1 MTERPTNPNS
11 EPELSEEEIRQ
22 QLEAAQARLLEQ
34 MEKGQRDLAEARA
47 ILENDLASVNAELAE
62 LEARTKK
69 LEPFKDHP
77 EGNFHY
83 KCALAFQRA
92 KAAEGRMIEIQLECI
107 AHNAQLATSGP
118 PENWDG
124 EGSPFRD
131 AASEPAYGVARA
143 TMDYYLA
150 GFFWLQRLELS
161 DALLRAVGHEGAIV
175 AHNPEEEATRAERA
189 AALKAILMAEKET
202 QIAAVR
208 LAEELNLAQAIL
220 PWAKTALARLELMPA
235 AEQRVMLADPDWNK
249 LNGAMRAL
257 EALPGA
263 IAALPGLADFDFS
276 TPEIKLEDP
285 FDDIVL
291 PGR

>member
-1 MTERPTNPNS
+1 MTDRPTSP
-11 EPELSEEEIRQ
+11 EPELTEEEIRAK
-22 QLEAAQARLLEQ
+22 LEEAQARLLKQ
-34 MEKGQRDLAEARA
+34 MEKGQQDLAEARR
-47 ILENDLASVNAELAE
+47 ILEQDLEAVNAELAD
-62 LEARTKK
+62 LNARVAR
-69 LEPFKDHP
+69 LEPYKAHP
-77 EGNFHY
+77 EGQFHY
-83 KCALAFQRA
+83 KSALAFQRA

-107 AHNAQLATSGP
+107 EHNAQLAQSGP

-131 AASEPAYGVARA
+131 AVSEPAYKLASS

-150 GFFWLQRLELS
+150 GFFWMQRLELV
-161 DALLRAVGHEGAIV
+161 DTLLRAVGHEPAI
-175 AHNPEEEATRAERA
+175 ASHNDDEEATRVERA
-189 AALKAILMAEKET
+189 QAFKAILTAEKET
-202 QIAAVR
+202 QIAAMR
-208 LAEELNLAQAIL
+208 LADEVNLAQATL
-220 PWAKTALARLELMPA
+220 PWAKTALARLEVMPRE
-235 AEQRVMLADPDWNK
+235 EQKVLLSDPDWNK

-257 EALPGA
+257 EVLPSA